1 MRICN
6 SRPARGKPSRY
17 KGVYALKNDR
27 WCAAIRTGNRYHY
40 LGTFDNEDQAAR
52 AFDAAA
58 LEHRGPGTFL
68 NFRDIHTRIDPVI
81 HGNTALVPLGP
92 GQSFRIDLADLPQ
105 VSRYYWNGGPHV
117 QGVNTRQDHT
127 TLHSLLLGHIPASHR
142 VIHVN
147 GDLLD
152 FRRPNLIIA
161 PRTVHQGLAR
171 KRSNQTQSIYK
182 GVKRRSANSWHA
194 RFLNQYLGS
203 FPTEEAA
210 ARAFDD
216 AARNKYGL
224 LAAVN
229 FPRPGERCCLRQP
242 PNPIAA

>member
-1 MRICN
+1 MRTCK
-6 SRPARGKPSRY
+6 SRPARTKPSRF
-17 KGVYALKNDR
+17 KGVYATKGGR
-27 WCAAIRTGNRYHY
+27 WYAAINTGKRYYY
-40 LGTFDNEDQAAR
+40 LGSFDTEEQAAR

-58 LEHRGPGTFL
+58 LEHRGPQTFL
-68 NFRDIHTRIDPVI
+68 NFRDLHARIDPIVD
-81 HGNTALVPLGP
+81 GNTALVPLGS
-92 GQSFRIDLADLPQ
+92 GQRFRIDLADLPR
-105 VSRYYWNGGPHV
+105 VSPYYWNGGPHV
-117 QGVNTRQDHT
+117 QGAGTDQDGT

-152 FRRPNLIIA
+152 FRRHNLIVA

-171 KRSNQTQSIYK
+171 KRSGRTRSIYK

-216 AARNKYGL
+216 AARKQYGA

-229 FPRPGERCCLRQP
+229 FPRPGERCCLKQP
-242 PNPIAA
+242 PELIAA